1 MGFQLSPEEEKTEK
15 KKEQDVGFFESAL
28 AGVATGLWNIPKGFV
43 SLGAEIFDLVGDTNT
58 AKDVEQWFDDVNP
71 FDDEAEA
78 RTIGKITTALASIG
92 PLALKG
98 AQLGTRAAL
107 LARNALKA
115 KEAGRYVNLAK
126 IGQKIMGPTTGAI
139 VGSGV
144 GEAVVA
150 DEDIGTFADIT
161 KGTSL
166 EPFAITMMDR
176 ETKEGREEA
185 FRRLKN
191 RLKFGTEGAL
201 FNLALV
207 GAGKGIQQLR
217 KPSEKGLQEYSES
230 SLKRKLQKYG
240 LFGLKP
246 EGTGTKY
253 TFEARRFGLDNI
265 RATEF
270 AASKSV
276 QELDTAIK
284 DLGGVIKNQYYVA
297 PRGLKETKSSQEQF
311 LKDLYDVL
319 RPMDNGSE
327 SLLTATRRQGGRDII
342 TKQID
347 DVVAYKNI
355 NDSIKELTEQTI
367 KLGDDRTKNL
377 ITEQQFKDQSQSL
390 LKQSDTL
397 NKQLDDI
404 VKRRPN
410 IEQLIKKTEKGFF
423 KKKNYSNTKE
433 FNNLLDR
440 VRRAGGNTEKL
451 ENAIINFRMSVDNM
465 SVRLLQRRMPKEV
478 ADEIKENLGSYLN
491 AQYKQFEMSGPLQK
505 YKPTD
510 QQINN
515 AIEAVK
521 ANKIKGYQELNKTRS
536 PKDFV
541 SKPSKEV
548 IEKFEKEAIDEVN
561 QFLKTKSVDE
571 VELLNLKNQ
580 AGDVINN
587 PTKAEVDSVVIKD
600 SVLRNKVLLP
610 WQEELAGLIK
620 DPSYSFYS
628 TVSKQGH
635 LNYTLKYLDDIA
647 KTGSQGPNKFIFGA
661 DELSQAQK
669 ADPLKFKYV
678 EPGSS
683 TKGLSPLEGKYVRT
697 PFYDAVFDTTSNW
710 LNRGG
715 VGTFYKYA
723 VLAPK
728 AASQIAKTILS
739 PLTHVR
745 NFISAGAFVS
755 ANGAFFPTY
764 GDISTL
770 LPKSMGG
777 QGVFKQAYD
786 LTGKRILGTMTK
798 ADDALYE
805 RLLKVG
811 VVDSQVQVGESK
823 RLLKDILKNPAAAD
837 SRVYTDLS
845 NNLKNKLLK
854 FYGKTQDAY
863 VAEDDF
869 WKIINWNLE
878 RNRYAKLSDTL
889 GINKNNYKQVLAEE
903 STKGKYFRKLV
914 QRDEYAAES
923 FDNFLDEIAGNL
935 TRNRVPNYGYVG
947 RTAKALRQSPFGN
960 FIAFPIEILRT
971 GNNILTG
978 SIDDI
983 TAGIGK
989 GTFADPEI
997 PELLQLG
1004 LKRLTSFGMT
1014 VGGVPYALAET
1025 FKAKNDVSDEEM
1037 QALRRIVPEWSQNS
1051 TLLPTGRDE
1060 NGYIKYI
1067 DFSYSNAYDTLS
1079 RPFRSVVNALAQ
1091 GETTKDSLM
1100 KSLGSG
1106 MADSFYE
1113 IMEPFASE
1121 SIYTEALLDVVIRQG
1136 RGKGG
1141 RRVWSEEDDFGVRSV
1156 KAIGHLANALQP
1168 GSISQFQRI
1177 ERAVRGKADK
1187 KYGQTFNLQDE
1198 LPGLFGFRSIQSDP
1212 ERSLKYMTTR
1222 FGSRLKK
1229 ADNLFIAPLLR
1240 GGRVTPNDI
1249 VNSYKYSEARRFAI
1263 LKEMYQDIEAA
1274 RTLGMSNSKIRREIQ
1289 KRKGIKK
1296 TVINDLLRGTY
1307 SPKEPSD
1314 FFEERIR
1321 KINRDLNEKEG
1332 VEIENPYSIA
1342 RSFIRKIIVDNKR
1355 INLLEDNPVFP
1366 NFEIPQPQATQQESR
1381 ITTPPLNTANIN
1393 PDIINT
1399 QAQNA
1404 SLSLPANFASLST
1417 ADKLKTLNDLGIR
1430 IG

>member
-1 MGFQLSPEEEKTEK
+1 MGFQLSSEDFKKTEK

-58 AKDVEQWFDDVNP
+58 AKDVEEWFDNVNP

-98 AQLGTRAAL
+98 AQIGVRASL
-107 LARNALKA
+107 LARKALQA
-115 KEAGRYVNLAK
+115 KEAGRYLKLAK
-126 IGQKIMGPTTGAI
+126 IGEKIMGPTTGAI

-144 GEAVVA
+144 GEAIVA
-150 DEDIGTFADIT
+150 DEDIGTFADIA

-176 ETKEGREEA
+176 ETKEGRSEA

-276 QELDTAIK
+276 QELDNAIK
-284 DLGGVIKNQYYVA
+284 ELGDVVKNNYYTA
-297 PRGLKETKSSQEQF
+297 PKGLKETVTSQEKF
-311 LKDLYDVL
+311 LTDLYDIL
-319 RPMDNGSE
+319 RPVDKGSE
-327 SLLTATRRQGGRDII
+327 SLLTATRREKGKDIL

-347 DVVAYKNI
+347 DIVAFKNI
-355 NDSIKELTEQTI
+355 KDGIEEITNETIKIGNQRANLLIDNDIFNTKSAALKKQSDELTKKSKELT
-367 KLGDDRTKNL
+367 
-377 ITEQQFKDQSQSL
+377 
-390 LKQSDTL
+390 
-397 NKQLDDI
+397 
-404 VKRRPN
+404 KRRPN
-410 IEQLIKKTEKGFF
+410 IEQLVKKTEKGFF

-433 FNNLLDR
+433 FNSLLKKVED
-440 VRRAGGNTEKL
+440 AGGNKEKL

-465 SVRLLQRRMPKEV
+465 SVRLLQRRMPKEI
-478 ADEIKENLGSYLN
+478 ADEIKDNLGSYLN
-491 AQYKQFEMSGPLQK
+491 AQYRQFEMSGPLQK

-510 QQINN
+510 QQIST
-515 AIEAVK
+515 AKETVK
-521 ANKIKGYQELNKTRS
+521 ANKIKEYVQKKKIQPT
-536 PKDFV
+536 PDMIK
-541 SKPSKEV
+541 
-548 IEKFEKEAIDEVN
+548 KFTNDASDEVDL
-561 QFLKTKSVDE
+561 FLKTKSVDE
-571 VELLNLKNQ
+571 VDVLNLKNE
-580 AGDVINN
+580 AGDVLNKT
-587 PTKAEVDSVVIKD
+587 TKAEVDSVVIKD

-620 DPSYSFYS
+620 DPSYSFYT

-635 LNYTLKYLDDIA
+635 LNYTLKYLDDITKA
-647 KTGSQGPNKFIFGA
+647 GSEGPNKFIFNA
-661 DELSQAQK
+661 DDLTPAQK
-669 ADPLKFKYV
+669 ANPLQFKLV
-678 EPGSS
+678 QPGTSRVSS
-683 TKGLSPLEGKYVRT
+683 GLEGKYIRT

-710 LNRGG
+710 LNRSG

-723 VLAPK
+723 ILAPK

-755 ANGAFFPTY
+755 ANGAFFPNY

-770 LPKSMGG
+770 LPKSLGG

-869 WKIINWNLE
+869 WKVINWNLE
-878 RNRYAKLSDTL
+878 RNRYSKLASNLNVTKD
-889 GINKNNYKQVLAEE
+889 NYKQVLAEE

-923 FDNFLDEIAGNL
+923 FDNFLDEIAGNI

-960 FIAFPIEILRT
+960 FIAFPLEILRT

-989 GTFADPEI
+989 GTITNPEI
-997 PELLQLG
+997 PDLLNLG
-1004 LKRLTSFGMT
+1004 LKRLTSFGIT
-1014 VGGVPYALAET
+1014 VGGVPYALTET
-1025 FKAKNDVSDEEM
+1025 FKAKNDVSNEEM
-1037 QALRRIVPEWSQNS
+1037 QALRKIVPEWSQNS
-1051 TLLPTGRDE
+1051 TLIPTGRNE
-1060 NGYIKYI
+1060 KGYLKYV
-1067 DFSYSNAYDTLS
+1067 DFSYSNAYDVLS
-1079 RPFRSVVNALAQ
+1079 RPFRSVVNSLAQ

-1100 KSLGSG
+1100 KSLGTG
-1106 MADSFYE
+1106 MGDSLYE
-1113 IMEPFASE
+1113 ILEPFASE
-1121 SIYTEALLDVVIRQG
+1121 SIYTEALLDSTIRRGVG
-1136 RGKGG
+1136 RGG
-1141 RRVWSEEDDFGVRSV
+1141 RRVWSPEDDFGVRAFKGITHV
-1156 KAIGHLANALQP
+1156 ANSLMP
-1168 GSISQFQRI
+1168 GSISQFKRL
-1177 ERAVRGKADK
+1177 ERATRGKADK
-1187 KYGQTFNLQDE
+1187 KYGQTFELQDE

-1212 ERSLKYMTTR
+1212 ERSIKYMTTR

-1229 ADNLFIAPLLR
+1229 SDNLFIGPLLR

-1249 VNSYKYSEARRFAI
+1249 VSSYKYSESRRFAA
-1263 LKEMYQDIEAA
+1263 LKEMYQNIEAA
-1274 RTLGMSNSKIRREIQ
+1274 RTLGMSDSKIRRTI
-1289 KRKGIKK
+1289 KARKGIKK
-1296 TVINDLLRGTY
+1296 KVVNELLRGVYTP
-1307 SPKEPSD
+1307 SVPSD
-1314 FFEERIR
+1314 FFQKRVRE
-1321 KINRDLNEKEG
+1321 INRDLNEKEG
-1332 VEIENPYSIA
+1332 VDTPNPYTIA
-1342 RSFIRKIIVDNKR
+1342 GPFIRKIINENR
-1355 INLLEDNPVFP
+1355 NTNLLEDNPVFP

-1381 ITTPPLNTANIN
+1381 ITTPNLNVPTGTIVRDQVPTKELTNVDRFAQLF
-1393 PDIINT
+1393 PGDSLGQAIIQKQGNQT
-1399 QAQNA
+1399 
-1404 SLSLPANFASLST
+1404 
-1417 ADKLKTLNDLGIR
+1417 
-1430 IG
+1430 